1 MFTAT
6 LILLLALANAP
17 ADCPSGATQQTLQ
30 VTAGT
35 VDAFAAPSEPTS
47 QSTLLAQ
54 LPYSFAPFDTLNAD
68 RHFGHSITALPC
80 NLSSATLT
88 LRLRANHSLAYNDSI
103 ALQFMGGSSGFVWS
117 HAIRPLVGGSWG
129 TVGATATLTLDL
141 AALPLAAG
149 GTTSLIDEINAAGY
163 LDIYLQ
169 DDTAVD
175 YATLSGKYCLGP
187 DCNRNGID
195 DTCEAPGGFTCPT
208 TQIVNL
214 SAGKCCAPLDLTPVY
229 ASVCASGNELIVNDY
244 DPAQVGSLSACFPPG
259 QTTVTFTVYTVDG
272 QTLQCQTVVDVRD
285 TTPPTITHCPR
296 LK

>member
-17 ADCPSGATQQTLQ
+17 ADCPPGATPQTFQ

-47 QSTLLAQ
+47 QSTLLTQ
-54 LPYSFAPFDTLNAD
+54 LPYSFAPFDTLNPD
-68 RHFGHSITALPC
+68 RHFGHTITGLPC
-80 NLSSATLT
+80 NTTAATLT
-88 LRLRANHSLAYNDSI
+88 LRLRVNHSLAYNDSI
-103 ALQFMGGSSGFVWS
+103 ALQFKGGSSGFVWS
-117 HAIRPLVGGSWG
+117 HAIRP
-129 TVGATATLTLDL
+129 LTLDL

-149 GTTSLIDEINAAGY
+149 GTTSLIDEIVAAGY

-175 YATLSGKYCLGP
+175 YATLSGQHCLGQ

-195 DTCEAPGGFTCPT
+195 DTCEAPGGFTCPA

-259 QTTVTFTVYTVDG
+259 QTTVTFTVSTVDG
-272 QTLQCQTVVDVRD
+272 QTQQCQTVVDVRD
-285 TTPPTITHCPR
+285 TTPPTITLCPR

>member
-6 LILLLALANAP
+6 LFLWLALASAP
-17 ADCPSGATQQTLQ
+17 ADCPPGATPQTFQ
-30 VTAGT
+30 ATAGT

-54 LPYSFAPFDTLNAD
+54 LPYSFAAFDTLNAD
-68 RHFGHSITALPC
+68 RHFGHSITGLPC
-80 NLSSATLT
+80 NMTAATLT

-103 ALQFMGGSSGFVWS
+103 ALQAKGGTAGFAWS
-117 HAIRPLVGGSWG
+117 HAIRPLVGGSWS

-175 YATLSGKYCLGP
+175 YATISCQHCLGQ

-195 DTCEAPGGFTCPT
+195 DTCEAPGTFSCPEN
-208 TQIVNL
+208 QIVNL
-214 SAGKCCAPLDLTPVY
+214 SAGQCCADLNLTPVY
-229 ASVCASGNELIVNDY
+229 ASVCASGSELIVNDY
-244 DPAQVGSLSACFPPG
+244 DPAQVGSLRACFPPG
-259 QTTVTFTVYTVDG
+259 QTTVTFTLYTADG
-272 QTLQCQTVVDVRD
+272 QIQQCQTVVDVRD
-285 TTPPTITHCPR
+285 TTPPTITLCPR